1 MIVMDNIFFMIG
13 DVERQ
18 HISLIIDEI
27 REVTVVILGLKAR
40 ILVWVRI
47 QQETQRV
54 TLRCVQ
60 PWLGFQKDC
69 RLAAGPWN

>member
-27 REVTVVILGLKAR
+27 RKVTVVILGLKER
-40 ILVWVRI
+40 ILVWVKR
-47 QQETQRV
+47 
-54 TLRCVQ
+54 LRE
-60 PWLGFQKDC
+60 
-69 RLAAGPWN
+69 